1 MAAPA
6 QDTPVL
12 DTPVPNT
19 PAQDVPTASPRT
31 ILVVGDSISAGYGF
45 ALEQGWVN
53 LLRQRLDGEFRVVN
67 VSVSGETTTG
77 GLTRIRPLLAEHRP
91 HIVILELGGN
101 DGLRGIPVAAI
112 RKNLRAL
119 VDAVLAANAKPVLAG
134 MRIHPNYGP
143 VYTEAFHQAFAE
155 VAAATGAALV
165 PFLLEGVAT
174 ERRLMQNDGIHPA
187 ATAQETLLANVW
199 EVLAPIVE

>member
-1 MAAPA
+1 M
-6 QDTPVL
+6 QD
-12 DTPVPNT
+12 T

-77 GLTRIRPLLAEHRP
+77 GLTRIQPLLAEHKP

-143 VYTEAFHQAFAE
+143 VYTEAFHQAFVE

-174 ERRLMQNDGIHPA
+174 ERRLMQNDGIHPTIA
-187 ATAQETLLANVW
+187 AQETLLANVW